1 MSQNNL
7 SQYNSNSFQQSFIE
21 SQFPVS
27 KISKESYKE
36 RKANYSQTL
45 TGLGKWWGR
54 KPLILVRAAILGL
67 LLPATDNPEKDRE
80 IFLKILTMDDE
91 GMWQRKKSNI
101 PAKVLKEYLSPR
113 EEKEYLDGDSVH
125 RGLSRK
131 EKEELQKLVFL
142 RMGYDERLKYCYRP
156 EEIEGPSP
164 KTWKEINEYLNTKA
178 ASIPE
183 LTEELGI
190 RQFGERP
197 SVGDCFCGGGSIP
210 FEAARMGCDV
220 FASDLNPVAALLTW
234 ASLNIIGGGE
244 EVVEEVKKAQQE
256 VYDAVDK
263 QITEWGIEHNEKG
276 WRADAYL
283 YCNEVVCPECGWK
296 VPLLP
301 TMVIGEGS
309 KTIAEI
315 IPDPD
320 KKRYDIIIRQGVSS
334 EELRTAKSIKIIENS
349 KLRCPNSECPG
360 HLSPISIKII
370 RRENSGGLRLWENED
385 IIPRPEDVFQERL
398 YCVRWVEEYK
408 DANNNSKT
416 RKHYLAPDELDFARE
431 DKVIALLREN
441 FSDWQEKGFL
451 PSMMIESGY
460 NTDQPIREKGWT
472 HWHHLFTPRQ
482 LLQGSLINK
491 YLNNLNYE
499 NNVSLGLLL
508 SNLNTINWN
517 SKLSRCHTS
526 ATNEGIIE
534 SSLYNQAFNTLY
546 TYGGRSILSSENV
559 FSLNI
564 KPKTCSGHSI
574 IKQSDSRFFDDN
586 SKIYITDPPYADAIV
601 YHELS
606 EFFLAWCE
614 KSLNELFPDWY
625 TDSKRA
631 LAVTGSD
638 EEFRK
643 NMVEIYRNLTNHMPD
658 NGAQIV
664 MFTHQ
669 DANVWADLAMIL
681 WAAGLQVTAAWCIA
695 TETDSA
701 GLKKGNYVK
710 GTVLLILRKQT
721 SEETA
726 FLDEIYPEV
735 EAEVKNQLDSMLKI
749 DDKDDPNFGDT
760 DYQLAAYAAALRVLT
775 KYKQIEDI
783 DIVRELN
790 RTRSNGDKNPLE
802 AVIENAVKIACD
814 YLVPVGIESWIWK
827 QLTPEERFYIKGLEL
842 ESHGEYRNGAYQ
854 ELARGFGIR
863 EYRNLQESQQ
873 ANQARLKTASEFR
886 DRDLGGEGFSSSL
899 VRQIL
904 FAIRQTVQEED
915 PKAGRA
921 WLKDLPEYWD
931 KRQDIIELLQ
941 FIASFETNDSMGQWK
956 SDAKAAKMLAVV
968 VRDDHI

>member
-27 KISKESYKE
+27 KVSKESYKE
-36 RKANYSQTL
+36 RKATGGQTL
-45 TGLGKWWGR
+45 PKLGKWWGR

-101 PAKVLKEYLSPR
+101 TAKVLKEYLSPR
-113 EEKEYLDGDSVH
+113 EQAEYFDGDKVH

-131 EKEELQKLVFL
+131 EKEGLQKLVFL

-156 EEIEGPSP
+156 EETEGPSP
-164 KTWKEINEYLNTKA
+164 ETWKEINDYLNTKA
-178 ASIPE
+178 KSITE

-190 RQFGERP
+190 REFGERP

-276 WRADAYL
+276 WRGYAYL
-283 YCNEVVCPECGWK
+283 YCNEIVCPECGWK

-301 TMVIGEGS
+301 TFSVAERMQKV
-309 KTIAEI
+309 IAELE
-315 IPDPD
+315 PDYENR
-320 KKRYDIIIRQGVSS
+320 RYNIIIRQATP
-334 EELRTAKSIKIIENS
+334 EELKIARKSGTISDNGM
-349 KLRCPNSECPG
+349 RCPNPDCPG
-360 HLSPISIKII
+360 HLSPIDMEII
-370 RRENSGGLRLWENED
+370 RREHQEGLRLWEKDD
-385 IIPRPEDVFQERL
+385 IVPRPDDVFQERL
-398 YCVRWVEEYK
+398 YCIRWKEIITDSSGREQ
-408 DANNNSKT
+408 T
-416 RKHYLAPDELDFARE
+416 IWHFCAPDESDLERE
-431 DKVIALLREN
+431 DKVLTLVKEH
-441 FSDWQEKGFL
+441 FVDWRNKGYL
-451 PSMMIESGY
+451 PSIKIGPGVKTSE
-460 NTDQPIREKGWT
+460 PIRTRGWT
-472 HWHHLFTPRQ
+472 YWHHLFMPRQ
-482 LLQGSLINK
+482 LYYLERIFEKIINSK
-491 YLNNLNYE
+491 SDTHIK
-499 NNVSLGLLL
+499 VGLLVGAAKCAD
-508 SNLNTINWN
+508 WN
-517 SKLSRCHTS
+517 SKLCRWSTS
-526 ATNEGIIE
+526 VDLPRQTY
-534 SSLYNQAFNTLY
+534 YNQALNTLY
-546 TYGGRSILSSENV
+546 NYGARSFFLLDENWNLNLEIADLNSEVKVIVDDARSIS
-559 FSLNI
+559 
-564 KPKTCSGHSI
+564 
-574 IKQSDSRFFDDN
+574 QDN
-586 SKIYITDPPYADAIV
+586 EIYITDPPYADAIV

-606 EFFLAWCE
+606 EFFLAWCD
-614 KSLNELFPDWY
+614 KPLIKLFPDWY

-643 NMVEIYRNLTNHMPD
+643 SMVEIYRNLTNHMPD

-695 TETDSA
+695 TETESG
-701 GLKKGNYVK
+701 GLKKGNYVQ

-749 DDKDDPNFGDT
+749 DDKEDPNFGDT

-842 ESHGEYRNGAYQ
+842 ESHGEYRNGSYQ

-968 VRDDHI
+968 VRDDHV